1 MFTFEKKRRLHTK
14 KEYEQVFSSAKKT
27 IFNGFILLHC
37 KNTLGHARVGFALSK
52 KKISEAHQRNR
63 IKRLV
68 RESFRIQKLPAFD
81 AIVLASKSFANVE
94 NKIIH
99 SNLSV
104 IWKKLSAIYAS

>member
-1 MFTFEKKRRLHTK
+1 MFTFEKERRVRTK
-14 KEYEQVFSSAKKT
+14 KEYEQVFSSASKT
-27 IFNGFILLHC
+27 IYNGFILLHC

-52 KKISEAHQRNR
+52 KKISKAHQRNR

-68 RESFRIQKLPAFD
+68 RESFRTQKLPAFD
-81 AIVLASKSFANVE
+81 AIFLAHKSFDDVE

-104 IWKKLSAIYAS
+104 IWEKLTAIYAS